1 MSVLREMP
9 KALLLATMTMLVQA
23 PATADTVPLGALSK
37 MGGKMGG
44 KMGDT
49 GQPVPAY
56 ILELPDSVTEVLVAE
71 TDTATLFRF
80 RRDGADMRRYDQR
93 YMSIGENGVGKQ
105 RAWDRR
111 TPLGIYFVT
120 DRLDPNRLPDRY
132 GAAAFPLDYPN
143 TLDRLAGRSG
153 DGIWIH
159 GVDPHVGQRPPLA
172 TDGCLALGNDDLLA
186 MAPAI
191 APLVTPVVITPR
203 LEHLTPAAIARL
215 RDELKAE
222 LERWVSSFE
231 TGDLYTYLSLYAEDF
246 VFHGLPRERW
256 LALQLGRFG
265 SRSAAAVTLED
276 LVLLKDPVEDEV
288 YLSRFTRSTVEN
300 GRRMAITQR
309 LYWHRSATGVWRII
323 AEDSG

>member
-1 MSVLREMP
+1 MSAPRKMP
-9 KALLLATMTMLVQA
+9 KALLLAATTMLAPA
-23 PATADTVPLGALSK
+23 PATADTTADA
-37 MGGKMGG
+37 MGN
-44 KMGDT
+44 T

-56 ILELPDSVTEVLVAE
+56 ILELPDSVAEVLVAE

-80 RRDGADMRRYDQR
+80 RRDGTDMRRYDQR

-105 RAWDRR
+105 KAWDRR

-143 TLDRLAGRSG
+143 TLDRLAGRGG

-159 GVDPHVGQRPPLA
+159 GVDPQAGQRPPLA

-186 MAPAI
+186 MAPDI
-191 APLVTPVVITPR
+191 APLATPVVITPR

-231 TGDLYTYLSLYAEDF
+231 AGDLYTYLSLYADDF

-265 SRSAAAVTLED
+265 SRSAATVTLED

-300 GRRMAITQR
+300 GRRVSIKQR
-309 LYWHRSATGVWRII
+309 LYWHRSAAGVWRII